1 MIYLLLQTKESRLAA
16 VGTERKHLPFTNPHN
31 VREAILMVN
40 AVQAGDYYGPA
51 APQSVAGN
59 LFFFWMAHYSSISAG
74 RGYRF
79 L

>member
-1 MIYLLLQTKESRLAA
+1 
-16 VGTERKHLPFTNPHN
+16 
-31 VREAILMVN
+31 MVN